1 MLNSWRCVVA
11 YLKKQKRD
19 RLLVTSGFIQFL
31 EQINDPK
38 LNKVARHSKVSSPLL
53 KT

>member
-1 MLNSWRCVVA
+1 MLVSWRCVVA
-11 YLKKQKRD
+11 NLKTKRD

-31 EQINDPK
+31 EKITDPK
-38 LNKVARHSKVSSPLL
+38 LNKVARHSKVSSPFL